1 MFGNKKN
8 LNDILRMFDDMSSQ
22 FDSHQLGQWK
32 SETRV
37 SEDGTIKVTSYYR
50 SSEPKTSKESN
61 GLKRQLELAI
71 ENEDFEKA
79 VEIRN
84 QIRKTETNQG
94 TITKLEEE
102 LKQTIIDHNF
112 ERSIEIRDE
121 LKKLKL

>member
-1 MFGNKKN
+1 MFNNKKN
-8 LNDILRMFDDMSSQ
+8 FNDILRMFDDMSSQ
-22 FDSHQLGQWK
+22 FDSQLGEWK

-37 SEDGTIKVTSYYR
+37 SEDGTIKVTSFYR
-50 SSEPKTSKESN
+50 SSEPKTSKGSN

-79 VEIRN
+79 VEIRD
-84 QIRKTETNQG
+84 QIRKIETNQE

-102 LKQTIIDHNF
+102 LKQTISDHNF

>member
-8 LNDILRMFDDMSSQ
+8 FNDFLREFDSMFSQ
-22 FDSHQLGQWK
+22 FDSQLGEWK

-37 SEDGTIKVTSYYR
+37 SEDGTIKVTSFYR
-50 SSEPKTSKESN
+50 SSEPKTSKGSN

-79 VEIRN
+79 VEIRD
-84 QIRKTETNQG
+84 QIRKMETNQE

-102 LKQTIIDHNF
+102 LKQTISDHNF
-112 ERSIEIRDE
+112 ERSIEILDE

>member
-1 MFGNKKN
+1 MFNNKKN
-8 LNDILRMFDDMSSQ
+8 FNDILRMFDDMSSQ
-22 FDSHQLGQWK
+22 FDSQLGEWK

-37 SEDGTIKVTSYYR
+37 SEDGTIKVTSFYR
-50 SSEPKTSKESN
+50 SSEPKTSKGSN

-79 VEIRN
+79 VEIRD
-84 QIRKTETNQG
+84 QIRKMETNQE

-102 LKQTIIDHNF
+102 LKQTISDHNF